1 MSAREIT
8 IKNIGNKVAKVLSRS
23 IEVDQLILFGSY
35 AYGRP
40 REDSDFD
47 IAVISNDLGR
57 IGILERIGL
66 FSKAALEIDRR
77 VELKG
82 FDKKE
87 FQKAEK
93 GSMAEFIKRKGKV
106 IYRPKPA

>member
-1 MSAREIT
+1 MSAREVT
-8 IKNIGNKVAKVLSRS
+8 IKNIGDKGVAVLSQS

-47 IAVISNDLGR
+47 IAVISDDFGR
-57 IGILERIGL
+57 IGILDRMGL

-87 FQKAEK
+87 FQKAPK
-93 GSMAEFIKRKGKV
+93 GSMAELIKRKGKV
-106 IYRPKPA
+106 IYSRN